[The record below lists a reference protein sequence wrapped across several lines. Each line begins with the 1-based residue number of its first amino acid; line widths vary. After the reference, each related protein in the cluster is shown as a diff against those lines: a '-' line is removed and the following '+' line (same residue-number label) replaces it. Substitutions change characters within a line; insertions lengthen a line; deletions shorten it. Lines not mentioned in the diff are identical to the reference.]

1 MSAAG
6 VQRVVVRMLFDPVF
20 RDAVYADPAAALAAT
35 DLTATERGWVVRP
48 DRRAYATDT
57 TRQARALLA
66 LAEEL
71 PAATAWARAA
81 GRDPAGFFASPAW
94 HACVEARGVMT
105 LAYAGWLTDGGDPA
119 LATLV
124 ALEAAVARGRRGLGG
139 APGAVGTVGLAP
151 GAALVATTEGALA
164 WWDAVRGAAAA
175 GTPLPPPVDGP
186 PCVVLIAVA
195 ADGTSTAEV
204 LAEGLAEL
212 LAAAQAPQ
220 PRAALEA
227 AGRALGLA
235 AADATEIVDELLASD
250 VLIAR

>member
-35 DLTATERGWVVRP
+35 DLTAAERGWVVRP
-48 DRRAYATDT
+48 DRRAYATDA

-81 GRDPAGFFASPAW
+81 GREPAGFFASPAW

-105 LAYAGWLTDGGDPA
+105 LAYADWLADGADAA

-124 ALEAAVARGRRGLGG
+124 AFEAAVARGRRGRGG
-139 APGAVGTVGLAP
+139 PVGAVGTVGLAP

-164 WWDAVRGAAAA
+164 WWDAVRAAAA
-175 GTPLPPPVDGP
+175 SAGALPAPVAGA
-186 PCVVLIAVA
+186 PCVALIAVA

-204 LAEGLAEL
+204 LAEGLAAL
-212 LAAAQAPQ
+212 LAEAQVAQ

-227 AGRALGLA
+227 AGQALGLD
-235 AADATEIVDELLASD
+235 AADAGELVDELIAD
-250 VLIAR
+250 GVLIAR